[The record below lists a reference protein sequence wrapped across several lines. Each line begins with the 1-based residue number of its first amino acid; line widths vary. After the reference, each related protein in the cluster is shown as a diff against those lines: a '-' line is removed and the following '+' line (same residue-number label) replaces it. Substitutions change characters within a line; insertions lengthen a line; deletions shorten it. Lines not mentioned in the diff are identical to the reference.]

1 MNPNP
6 NLVEDGER
14 DGERRDGVG
23 HVDDAGDAT
32 LARARREEQVDL
44 LLVGVRVRVRVTLS
58 LSLSLSLS
66 GEQQVRGRWGE
77 HTSVYPNCARYLMQL
92 RTARLYARVASR

>member
-23 HVDDAGDAT
+23 HIDDAGDAT

-58 LSLSLSLS
+58 PSLSLSLS
-66 GEQQVRGRWGE
+66 GERAAGEREMGRGLPRC
-77 HTSVYPNCARYLMQL
+77 TQIARG
-92 RTARLYARVASR
+92 T